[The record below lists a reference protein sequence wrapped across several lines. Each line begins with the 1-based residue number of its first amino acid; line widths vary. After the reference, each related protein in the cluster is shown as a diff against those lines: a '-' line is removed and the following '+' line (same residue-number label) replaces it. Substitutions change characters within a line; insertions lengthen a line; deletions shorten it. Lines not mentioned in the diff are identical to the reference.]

1 MKNVVYLKALD
12 LDKEGK
18 WNEAHSL
25 IQDFPDA
32 NAAWIHAYLH
42 RKEGDQWNAE
52 YWYNRADQPVFKG
65 SLEEEW
71 QHIYY
76 TLSDS

>member
-1 MKNVVYLKALD
+1 MKNAVYLKALD

-25 IQDFPDA
+25 IQDLPDA

-52 YWYNRADQPVFKG
+52 YWYNRADQPVFIG

-71 QHIYY
+71 QHIYS